1 MLNIPHRLNGSRRRA
16 NPLFLYILERFE
28 YYSSTI
34 CPAWSGAVL
43 WEQRMDTT
51 TDQSGSE
58 TQPDGCN
65 GHCGKCPTQ
74 RDDKLVPDSVPEG
87 GIEGIRLVSFAAL
100 AFLLP
105 PVLAIVAAIV
115 FGGSTN
121 RTVIAAMGGLVVGVG
136 VAKLGSLAL
145 TKKEDTESSI

>member
-1 MLNIPHRLNGSRRRA
+1 
-16 NPLFLYILERFE
+16 
-28 YYSSTI
+28 
-34 CPAWSGAVL
+34 
-43 WEQRMDTT
+43 MDTT
-51 TDQSGSE
+51 TDQCDSE

-65 GHCGKCPTQ
+65 GHCGKCPSK
-74 RDDKLVPDSVPEG
+74 RDDQLVPDSVPEG
-87 GIEGIRLVSFAAL
+87 GIDGIRLVSFAAL

-121 RTVIAAMGGLVVGVG
+121 RTVIAAMSGLVVGVV

-145 TKKEDTESSI
+145 TKNEPMESSI

>member
-1 MLNIPHRLNGSRRRA
+1 MDA
-16 NPLFLYILERFE
+16 
-28 YYSSTI
+28 TI
-34 CPAWSGAVL
+34 
-43 WEQRMDTT
+43 
-51 TDQSGSE
+51 DQCDSE
-58 TQPDGCN
+58 AQPDGCN

-74 RDDKLVPDSVPEG
+74 RDDKLKRDDQLVPDSVPEG
-87 GIEGIRLVSFAAL
+87 GIEGASLVSVAAL

-105 PVLAIVAAIV
+105 PVLAITAAIV

-121 RTVIAAMGGLVVGVG
+121 RTVIAAMGGLVVGVA